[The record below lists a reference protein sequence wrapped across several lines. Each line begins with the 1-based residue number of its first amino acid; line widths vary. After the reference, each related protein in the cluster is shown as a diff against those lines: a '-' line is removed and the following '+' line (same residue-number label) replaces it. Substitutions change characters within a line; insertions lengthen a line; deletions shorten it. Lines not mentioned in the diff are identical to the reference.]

1 MPHRVRRALLT
12 VAAVAFLVEAWLWD
26 MAIALGYW
34 VIDLVPWREFKD
46 VVARLIERLPP
57 YGALPLFLI
66 PVAVIEPLKVVAI
79 EQVARGHLLRGI
91 LAFVVLKFVGV
102 GLIAFVFDLT
112 REKLLAIGWFARFH
126 DWIVMWRGRA
136 HDFIEPY
143 KMAVRARIAGLKA
156 RISDL
161 KRKLNSPA
169 GKGGVLEVL
178 TRLRA
183 KARKPQ
189 I

>member
-1 MPHRVRRALLT
+1 MLHRVKHALLT
-12 VAAVAFLVEAWLWD
+12 AAAVAFLVEAWLWD
-26 MAIALGYW
+26 MAVALGHW
-34 VIDLVPWREFKD
+34 VVDLLPWREFKE

-66 PVAVIEPLKVVAI
+66 PVVVIEPLKVVAI
-79 EQVARGHLLRGI
+79 EQVAHGHLLRGI

-112 REKLLAIGWFARFH
+112 REKLLAIDWFARFH

-143 KMAVRARIAGLKA
+143 KVAARARIAALRA
-156 RISDL
+156 RISRL
-161 KRKLNSPA
+161 KRRLNLTTR
-169 GKGGVLEVL
+169 GGVLEL
-178 TRLRA
+178 LARFRA
-183 KARKPQ
+183 KIHKPQ